1 MRINVIIG
9 IVCLVVGLV
18 LGALAGAVFEN
29 RRGDVRTRAAVEAES
44 ARATRFEADVSR
56 LQKQVDLMQLHLRV
70 GRVAIEADLQNY
82 GTAGEQATN
91 LFDEIALMSDRTK
104 DNAKVQAALR
114 QVLTARDEVISGLAT
129 AQPASAQ
136 RVKQLYLELFDTAY

>member
-9 IVCLVVGLV
+9 IVCLVVGLILGV
-18 LGALAGAVFEN
+18 LSGAAMER
-29 RRGDVRTRAAVEAES
+29 RRGDERTATAVEAES
-44 ARATRFEADVSR
+44 ARAGRLEADVSQ
-56 LQKQVDLMQLHLRV
+56 LQKQVDLMQMHLRV
-70 GRVAIEADLQNY
+70 GRVAIEADRQNY

-91 LFDEIALMSDRTK
+91 LFDDIALMSERTEEHE
-104 DNAKVQAALR
+104 KVHAALR
-114 QVLTARDEVISGLAT
+114 QVLAARDEVISGLAT